1 MGIGEGANFAGYAFA
16 PASLITPMGGL
27 SVLVSAVLSS
37 HFLGEDLNFP
47 GKIGCI
53 VCLCGSTM
61 VVLHA
66 PKEQEV
72 QTLRELGEKILDP
85 VFKLLP
91 FVLLFII
98 VPQEPTTGFS

>member
-1 MGIGEGANFAGYAFA
+1 MMGIGEAANFAGYAFA
-16 PASLITPMGGL
+16 PASLVTPMGGL

-37 HFLGEDLNFP
+37 HFLGEKLNLP

-66 PKEQEV
+66 PREQEV
-72 QTLRELGEKILDP
+72 HSLLELTNKVLDP
-85 VFKLLP
+85 GRLTIDNYIKCC
-91 FVLLFII
+91 I
-98 VPQEPTTGFS
+98 VQWTDNA